1 MRRAEDI
8 AVLDGLARAYAKRN
22 EEIERR
28 LVLLLLRHML
38 AMCVQVDIAAVGNA
52 GCLVRH
58 RPELSVCIALG
69 VIRLQIAS
77 VQSVRL
83 LVLPV
88 L

>member
-1 MRRAEDI
+1 VASLCCARGSERAAEPSGARRAEDI

-38 AMCVQVDIAAVGNA
+38 AMRVQVDM
-52 GCLVRH
+52 
-58 RPELSVCIALG
+58 
-69 VIRLQIAS
+69 
-77 VQSVRL
+77 L
-83 LVLPV
+83 LWGMLDAWSAIGP